1 MKLNPTGLII
11 GAIATLVS
19 FMAEEG
25 TKKALWAAHDKI
37 KGTDDKLD
45 EEYEMKIDE
54 DED

>member
-37 KGTDDKLD
+37 KGTDENTDMD
-45 EEYEMKIDE
+45 EMEETD
-54 DED
+54 D

>member
-25 TKKALWAAHDKI
+25 TKKALWAAHDKF
-37 KGTDDKLD
+37 KGNENTDDEMEESD
-45 EEYEMKIDE
+45 ETD
-54 DED
+54 D